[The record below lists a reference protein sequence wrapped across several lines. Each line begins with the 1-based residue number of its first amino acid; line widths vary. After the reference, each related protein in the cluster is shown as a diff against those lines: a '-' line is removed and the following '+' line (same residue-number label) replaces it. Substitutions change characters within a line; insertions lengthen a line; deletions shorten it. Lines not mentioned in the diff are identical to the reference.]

1 MSTGLVDWKKQL
13 TPTLLEQ
20 AVASG
25 EMASCIRSAQAS
37 YHGWDT
43 FKYHTPPAGF
53 SIEQAWAYLK
63 FVRSSHR
70 TDTPVLAVNGETFW
84 YSLTSGMHQSL
95 SAIDAQMG
103 SIAHFPA
110 SYTDH
115 KKQAEIRL
123 SSIREEAI
131 ASSQMEGANTSR
143 KVAKDILLKNSR
155 PHNTSEQ
162 MIVNNYQVMQK
173 LMSLKDAD
181 LDLRMLLDIQKE
193 LTEKTLADEQDSGA
207 LRAGDDI
214 HVVNGITGEIVHS
227 PPQREV
233 LEQELQ
239 KLFKYANADPDGGG
253 AAHPIITASIL
264 HFWLA
269 YLHPFADGN
278 GRTAR
283 AVYYWYLLRHG
294 YWLFQFLAVSRV
306 IKKTKRQ
313 YEATFVYSETDE
325 NDLTYFLHYALK
337 VIGRSIDDLAAYQ
350 KKKSEQGD
358 TLRDLQK
365 HLNTLNERQIQLL
378 KYFSTHAEAVVDIA
392 THRTRHQVVYQTA
405 RTDLLELAELGYLT
419 VVRNKRKFEFV
430 PVLGRIRVLF
440 RSDHG

>member
-1 MSTGLVDWKKQL
+1 MGTGLTDWKRQL
-13 TPTLLEQ
+13 TPSVLEQ
-20 AVASG
+20 AITSG
-25 EMASCIRSAQAS
+25 EMASCVSSAQAS
-37 YHGWDT
+37 YHCWDT
-43 FKYHTPPAGF
+43 FKYHIPPVGF
-53 SIEQAWAYLK
+53 TIKQAWAYLK
-63 FVRSSHR
+63 FVRSAHR
-70 TDTPVLAVNGETFW
+70 EGTPVLAVNGETFW
-84 YSLTSGMHQSL
+84 YSLTSGMHHSL
-95 SAIDAQMG
+95 STIDAHLGGIARG
-103 SIAHFPA
+103 SD
-110 SYTDH
+110 SYTDTRQ
-115 KKQAEIRL
+115 QAEILL

-155 PHNTSEQ
+155 PRNTSEQ

-181 LDLRMLLDIQKE
+181 LDLHLLLDIQKE
-193 LTEKTLADEQDSGA
+193 LTEKTLTDEQDSGS

-227 PPQREV
+227 PPRREV

-239 KLFKYANADPDGGG
+239 KLFDFANADPGRGF
-253 AAHPIITASIL
+253 AVHPIITASIL

-283 AVYYWYLLRHG
+283 AVFYWYLLRHG

-313 YEATFVYSETDE
+313 YEAAFVYSETDE
-325 NDLTYFLHYALK
+325 NDLTYFLHYTLK
-337 VIGRSIDDLAAYQ
+337 VIDRSIEDLTAYQ

-358 TLRDLQK
+358 SLRDLQK
-365 HLNTLNERQIQLL
+365 QLNTLNERQIRLL
-378 KYFSTHAEAVVDIA
+378 KYFSTHTDAVVDIA

-405 RTDLLELAELGYLT
+405 RTDLLELAEMGYLT
-419 VVRNKRKFEFV
+419 LIKGKTKYDFA
-430 PVLGRIRVLF
+430 PVLGRIRDLF
-440 RSDHG
+440 A